1 MAKAKKI
8 RPCVCLAIEY
18 HAYINAVMKSDHNAI
33 IVWGKMLLDTARRL
47 RITGDD
53 LGLLKRVPKQI
64 EWAVQADEEKKQE
77 RKAERG
83 EAA

>member
-18 HAYINAVMKSDHNAI
+18 HAYINAIMKSDHNAI

-47 RITGDD
+47 RVTGDD
-53 LGLLKRVPKQI
+53 LGMLKRIPMQI
-64 EWAVQADEEKKQE
+64 ELSQ
-77 RKAERG
+77 KAEEAQKAKRG

>member
-1 MAKAKKI
+1 
-8 RPCVCLAIEY
+8 LAIEY

-47 RITGDD
+47 RVTGDD
-53 LGLLKRVPKQI
+53 LGMLKRIPMQI
-64 EWAVQADEEKKQE
+64 ELAQ
-77 RKAERG
+77 KAEDEQRAKRE